1 MKKRLRTNLKR
12 LPLENEVEK
21 EIESLT
27 RTLSFYIYKN
37 LKGVKIM
44 WHFILGVLAGFVIGI
59 IPWLLS
65 TIHKDR
71 PVGDLVV
78 DGSDRDGP
86 FLFLELNVPLN
97 RVEDKEKVELRVV
110 HKNYISQ
117 N

>member
-1 MKKRLRTNLKR
+1 MWNF
-12 LPLENEVEK
+12 
-21 EIESLT
+21 I
-27 RTLSFYIYKN
+27 F
-37 LKGVKIM
+37 GV
-44 WHFILGVLAGFVIGI
+44 FVGFVIGI

-78 DGSDRDGP
+78 DRSDEDGP
-86 FLFLELNVPLN
+86 LLFLELNVPLN
-97 RVEDKEKVELRVV
+97 RVEDKEKVELKVV

>member
-1 MKKRLRTNLKR
+1 
-12 LPLENEVEK
+12 
-21 EIESLT
+21 
-27 RTLSFYIYKN
+27 
-37 LKGVKIM
+37 M
-44 WHFILGVLAGFVIGI
+44 WNFILGVFVGFVIGI
-59 IPWLLS
+59 IPLIIA
-65 TIHKDR
+65 TISKDK

-97 RVEDKEKVELRVV
+97 RVEDKEKVELKVV

>member
-1 MKKRLRTNLKR
+1 
-12 LPLENEVEK
+12 
-21 EIESLT
+21 
-27 RTLSFYIYKN
+27 
-37 LKGVKIM
+37 M
-44 WHFILGVLAGFVIGI
+44 WHFILGVFVGFVIGI

-78 DGSDRDGP
+78 DRSDEDGP
-86 FLFLELNVPLN
+86 LLFLELNEPLN

>member
-1 MKKRLRTNLKR
+1 
-12 LPLENEVEK
+12 
-21 EIESLT
+21 
-27 RTLSFYIYKN
+27 
-37 LKGVKIM
+37 M
-44 WHFILGVLAGFVIGI
+44 WNFILGVFVGFVIGI
-59 IPWLLS
+59 IPLIIV
-65 TIHKDR
+65 TIHKDK

>member
-1 MKKRLRTNLKR
+1 
-12 LPLENEVEK
+12 
-21 EIESLT
+21 
-27 RTLSFYIYKN
+27 
-37 LKGVKIM
+37 M
-44 WHFILGVLAGFVIGI
+44 WNFILGVFVGFVIGI
-59 IPWLLS
+59 IPLIIA
-65 TIHKDR
+65 TIDKDK

-97 RVEDKEKVELRVV
+97 RVEDKEKVELKIV

>member
-1 MKKRLRTNLKR
+1 
-12 LPLENEVEK
+12 
-21 EIESLT
+21 
-27 RTLSFYIYKN
+27 
-37 LKGVKIM
+37 M
-44 WHFILGVLAGFVIGI
+44 WHFILGVFVGFVIGI

-78 DGSDRDGP
+78 DRSDEDGP
-86 FLFLELNVPLN
+86 LLFLELNVPLN
-97 RVEDKEKVELRVV
+97 RVEDKETVELKIV

>member
-1 MKKRLRTNLKR
+1 
-12 LPLENEVEK
+12 
-21 EIESLT
+21 
-27 RTLSFYIYKN
+27 
-37 LKGVKIM
+37 M
-44 WHFILGVLAGFVIGI
+44 WNFILGVFVGFVIGI
-59 IPWLLS
+59 IPLIIA
-65 TIHKDR
+65 TIRKDK

-97 RVEDKEKVELRVV
+97 RVEDKEKVELKVV

>member
-1 MKKRLRTNLKR
+1 
-12 LPLENEVEK
+12 
-21 EIESLT
+21 
-27 RTLSFYIYKN
+27 
-37 LKGVKIM
+37 M
-44 WHFILGVLAGFVIGI
+44 WNFILGVFVGFVIGI
-59 IPWLLS
+59 IPLIIV
-65 TIHKDR
+65 TIHKDK

-86 FLFLELNVPLN
+86 FLFLELNIPLN

>member
-1 MKKRLRTNLKR
+1 
-12 LPLENEVEK
+12 
-21 EIESLT
+21 
-27 RTLSFYIYKN
+27 
-37 LKGVKIM
+37 M
-44 WHFILGVLAGFVIGI
+44 WHFILGVFVGFVIGI

-78 DGSDRDGP
+78 DRSDEDGP
-86 FLFLELNVPLN
+86 LLFLELNVPLN

>member
-1 MKKRLRTNLKR
+1 
-12 LPLENEVEK
+12 
-21 EIESLT
+21 
-27 RTLSFYIYKN
+27 
-37 LKGVKIM
+37 M
-44 WHFILGVLAGFVIGI
+44 WHFILGIFVGFVIGI

-78 DGSDRDGP
+78 DRSDEDGP
-86 FLFLELNVPLN
+86 LLFLELNVPLN
-97 RVEDKEKVELRVV
+97 RVEDKEKVELKVV

>member
-1 MKKRLRTNLKR
+1 
-12 LPLENEVEK
+12 
-21 EIESLT
+21 
-27 RTLSFYIYKN
+27 
-37 LKGVKIM
+37 M
-44 WHFILGVLAGFVIGI
+44 WNFILGVFVGFVIGI
-59 IPWLLS
+59 IPLIIV
-65 TIHKDR
+65 TIHKDK

-86 FLFLELNVPLN
+86 FLFLELNEPLN

>member
-1 MKKRLRTNLKR
+1 
-12 LPLENEVEK
+12 
-21 EIESLT
+21 
-27 RTLSFYIYKN
+27 
-37 LKGVKIM
+37 M
-44 WHFILGVLAGFVIGI
+44 WNFILGIFVGFVIGI
-59 IPWLLS
+59 IPLIIV
-65 TIHKDR
+65 TIHKDK

>member
-1 MKKRLRTNLKR
+1 
-12 LPLENEVEK
+12 
-21 EIESLT
+21 
-27 RTLSFYIYKN
+27 
-37 LKGVKIM
+37 M
-44 WHFILGVLAGFVIGI
+44 WNFILGVFVGFVIGI
-59 IPWLLS
+59 IPLIIV
-65 TIHKDR
+65 TIHKDK
-71 PVGDLVV
+71 PIGDLVV

>member
-1 MKKRLRTNLKR
+1 
-12 LPLENEVEK
+12 
-21 EIESLT
+21 
-27 RTLSFYIYKN
+27 
-37 LKGVKIM
+37 M
-44 WHFILGVLAGFVIGI
+44 WNFILGVFVGFVIGI
-59 IPWLLS
+59 IPLLIT
-65 TIHKDR
+65 TIHKDK

-97 RVEDKEKVELRVV
+97 RIEDKEKVELKVV

>member
-1 MKKRLRTNLKR
+1 
-12 LPLENEVEK
+12 
-21 EIESLT
+21 
-27 RTLSFYIYKN
+27 
-37 LKGVKIM
+37 M

-59 IPWLLS
+59 IPLLIT
-65 TIHKDR
+65 TIHQDK

-78 DGSDRDGP
+78 DRSDEDGP
-86 FLFLELNVPLN
+86 LLFLELNVPLN

>member
-1 MKKRLRTNLKR
+1 
-12 LPLENEVEK
+12 
-21 EIESLT
+21 
-27 RTLSFYIYKN
+27 
-37 LKGVKIM
+37 M
-44 WHFILGVLAGFVIGI
+44 WNFILGVLAGFAIGI

-78 DGSDRDGP
+78 DRSDEDGP
-86 FLFLELNVPLN
+86 LLFLELNVPLN